1 MLCAGLL
8 AVAGASAAA
17 QDDVGSSGDHGAR
30 MAVISGVTGGGDSLA
45 VVPYTNG
52 AQGTV
57 TAGGLFQAGL
67 GIDYRVNDAFSLQ
80 ASVSRHISDESSVN
94 GGARFSRLP
103 LELIA
108 YANVSPSWRVGVG
121 ARYASRAKLRLSNG
135 GADRDFD
142 STPGGLVEVE
152 YLMEGALGIKLRY
165 VVERFDEKLGTGRIE
180 GRHAGAF
187 LNYYF

>member
-1 MLCAGLL
+1 MADGQ
-8 AVAGASAAA
+8 G
-17 QDDVGSSGDHGAR
+17 HGAR
-30 MAVISGVTGGGDSLA
+30 LAVISGVTGGGDSLA
-45 VVPYTNG
+45 LVSYTNG
-52 AQGTV
+52 AEGKV

-67 GIDYRVNDAFSLQ
+67 GIDYRVNEMFSLQ
-80 ASVSRHISDESSVN
+80 ASVSRHLSDESSVS

-108 YANVSPSWRVGVG
+108 YANLSPSWRVGVG
-121 ARYASRAKLRLSNG
+121 ARYATRAKLRFSNG
-135 GADRDFD
+135 GGNRDFD

-152 YLMEGALGIKLRY
+152 YLMEGALGLKLRY
-165 VVERFDEKLGTGRIE
+165 VVERFDEKLGATRIE